1 MEPSGSYGE
10 AILDQIVLKG
20 MKFYSHSGLYPFERE
35 VGQPIEVDVT
45 CRMDLEKAGETDKF
59 HETID
64 YTAIY
69 EKVESVVEKG
79 EHNLIEA
86 LASDIARSILDFDSV
101 EWVNVRCRKPK
112 VRLPGILDYVEVSIE
127 RSR

>member
-1 MEPSGSYGE
+1 M
-10 AILDQIVLKG
+10 KG

-45 CRMDLEKAGETDKF
+45 CRLNLELAGNSDKF
-59 HETID
+59 QDTID

-69 EKVESVVEKG
+69 EKVESVVKKG

-86 LASDIARSILDFDSV
+86 LATDIARSILDFDSV
-101 EWVNVRCRKPK
+101 ERVNVRCRKPK

-127 RSR
+127 RGR